1 MPDKNKKKVLI
12 VDDEVFISEQ
22 LNIILQGLDYEVT
35 GMAYDTKSALD
46 SLKLNPPDIAILDIK
61 MHGEN
66 QGFKIAD
73 YIKKN
78 MDIPFVFLTSFADES
93 TVNKASELTPDGYLL
108 KPFNERDIFSGLHMA
123 LNRYEKKAQ
132 FIDIKIGHEVHK
144 VRLNDILWIQSSD
157 KYIEIHSTDR
167 RYLKRES
174 IESFIEFINLPNII
188 RVHRSYAVNITQV
201 DSVKSSSIFI
211 DNEEIP
217 ISKSYHEAFIK
228 AFQSI

>member
-108 KPFNERDIFSGLHMA
+108 KPFNERDIFPGLHMA

>member
-157 KYIEIHSTDR
+157 KYIEIHSSDR

>member
-174 IESFIEFINLPNII
+174 IESFIEFINLPDII